1 MSNQPF
7 NPAQGMTW
15 AQITQHANQ
24 LFNQHYTQLPTN
36 VHYGQLAQQIQQQAL
51 PLHDWV
57 FDGEPCTI
65 VEFAERCFGDTAER
79 DIFLLKYTK
88 IGELE

>member
-1 MSNQPF
+1 MSNQAF
-7 NPAQGMTW
+7 NPLQGMTW

-24 LFNQHYTQLPTN
+24 AFAQQYTQLNTN

-65 VEFAERCFGDTAER
+65 IEFAEKCFGDTAER
-79 DIFLLKYTK
+79 DVFLLKYTR